1 MRVMSR
7 FSHRQKEGGG
17 KISFATG
24 LEEEK
29 KQRTSFCQRH
39 PGREGIISG
48 TSATHGR
55 NTKQQKK
62 SRKKDQDLLSRNIQV
77 RDLESGVKDVSR
89 S

>member
-1 MRVMSR
+1 MSR
-7 FSHRQKEGGG
+7 FSHRQKRRGG

-29 KQRTSFCQRH
+29 KQRNSFCQRH
-39 PGREGIISG
+39 PGREGIIIVSG

-55 NTKQQKK
+55 NTKQKKK

-77 RDLESGVKDVSR
+77 RDLESGVEDVSR